1 MKDFLKYMSATVVGI
16 FVFFIITGA
25 LMVMSIIGM
34 VASESSATDVSDNT
48 VFVLSLNGMMQ
59 ERSERSLFDEVSSMN
74 NDATST
80 IGLDEVLEAIDKAK
94 HNDKI
99 KGIYIEAGMFAPDSY
114 ASAQA
119 MRNALA
125 DFKKSGKWIVA
136 YADTYTQGTYYIASV
151 ANKVYLNPYGQLDWH
166 GLAAQPLFVKDVMA
180 KFGVKM
186 QVAKVGAYKSAT
198 EMFTEEKMS
207 DANREQI
214 TAYIN
219 GLWQNIC
226 KEVGASRNISV
237 DKLNAY
243 ADRFITLSAA
253 KDYVASGLV
262 DQLLYTDQVKAE
274 VNKLLKAEA
283 DEDINTVY
291 LADMA
296 NVKAPKKE
304 GEEIAVYYAYGDI
317 VSDAQGEM
325 TNGASICSANVVPD
339 LEALMNDDDV
349 KAVVLRVNSP
359 GGSAYASEQ
368 IWRAV
373 TRLKAKK
380 PVVVSMG
387 TYAASG
393 GYYISCAA
401 NYIYAEPTTL
411 TGSIGIFGMF
421 PDVSGLLTDKL
432 GLKFDQVKTNKYS
445 NFGTTSRPF
454 NEEEMQYLTNMIDR
468 GYKTFTK
475 RVSDGRKIPVERV
488 YEIAEGRVWL
498 GQDALKIK
506 LVDGIGGIEQ
516 AVAKA
521 AELAKVKEYRTKAY
535 PAKADMFESL
545 LNRASS
551 EGGNYLDGK
560 LRSTLGEYYA
570 PFMFLKQLDRQDAI
584 QARMPINVVIK

>member
-1 MKDFLKYMSATVVGI
+1 MKQAFATVVGI
-16 FVFFIITGA
+16 LIFTVAMGIIG
-25 LMVMSIIGM
+25 VISILGM
-34 VASESSATDVSDNT
+34 VASTDSTPKVKDNS
-48 VFVLSLNGMMQ
+48 VLVLNLNGVMQ
-59 ERSERSLFDEVSSMN
+59 ERSQDDIYSFLTGGEVSSL
-74 NDATST
+74 
-80 IGLDEVLEAIDKAK
+80 GLDDLAEAIDKAK
-94 HNDKI
+94 TDDNV
-99 KGIYIEAGMFAPDSY
+99 KGIYIEAGMFAPDGP
-114 ASAQA
+114 ASVQA
-119 MRNALA
+119 LREKLVE
-125 DFKKSGKWIVA
+125 FKKSGKWIVA
-136 YADTYTQGTYYIASV
+136 YGDQYTQSAYWLCSV
-151 ANKVYLNPYGQLDWH
+151 ADKVIVNPEGIVDWH
-166 GLAAQPLFVKDVMA
+166 GLCTETMYFKDLLA

-186 QVAKVGAYKSAT
+186 QIAKVGKFKSAV
-198 EMFTEEKMS
+198 EPFFADKMS

-214 TAYIN
+214 SVYLN
-219 GLWQNIC
+219 GIWGNIV
-226 KEVGASRNISV
+226 KDVAQSRKL
-237 DKLNAY
+237 DAKTLNAY
-243 ADRFITLSAA
+243 ADSLVTFSSADDLV
-253 KDYVASGLV
+253 KMKLV
-262 DQLLYTDQVKAE
+262 DQVAYYDE
-274 VNKLLKAEA
+274 VRADIKKRLGL
-283 DEDINTVY
+283 DEDDKISQVSVSQMCAQPNKNK
-291 LADMA
+291 ADDR
-296 NVKAPKKE
+296 
-304 GEEIAVYYAYGDI
+304 IAVYYAYGDI
-317 VSDAQGEM
+317 VSDAEDGMSQGS
-325 TNGASICSANVVPD
+325 AICSGNVVPD
-339 LEALMNDDDV
+339 LEGLMDDDDV

-432 GLKFDQVKTNKYS
+432 GLKFDHVKTNKNS
-445 NFGTTSRPF
+445 QFGTTSRPF
-454 NEEEMQYLTNMIDR
+454 TEEEMQYLTNMVDR

-506 LVDGIGGIEQ
+506 LVDAIGGIDQ

-535 PAKADMFESL
+535 PAKADMWESL

-560 LRSTLGEYYA
+560 LRATLGEYYA
-570 PFMFLKQLDRQDAI
+570 PFMYLKQLDRQDAI
-584 QARMPINVVIK
+584 QARMPAHIVIK

>member
-1 MKDFLKYMSATVVGI
+1 MKQAFATVVGI
-16 FVFFIITGA
+16 LIFTVAMGIIG
-25 LMVMSIIGM
+25 VISILGM
-34 VASESSATDVSDNT
+34 VASTDSTPKVKDNS
-48 VFVLSLNGMMQ
+48 VLVLNLNGVMQ
-59 ERSERSLFDEVSSMN
+59 ERSQDDIYSFLTGGEVSSL
-74 NDATST
+74 
-80 IGLDEVLEAIDKAK
+80 GLDDLAEAIDKAK
-94 HNDKI
+94 TDDNV
-99 KGIYIEAGMFAPDSY
+99 KGIYIEAGMFAPDGP
-114 ASAQA
+114 ASVQA
-119 MRNALA
+119 LRNKLVE
-125 DFKKSGKWIVA
+125 FKKSGKWIVA
-136 YADTYTQGTYYIASV
+136 YGDQYTQSAYWLCSV
-151 ANKVYLNPYGQLDWH
+151 ADKVIVNPEGIVDWH
-166 GLAAQPLFVKDVMA
+166 GLCTETMYFKDLLA

-186 QVAKVGAYKSAT
+186 QIAKVGKFKSAV
-198 EMFTEEKMS
+198 EPFFADKMS

-214 TAYIN
+214 SVYLN
-219 GLWQNIC
+219 GIWGNIV
-226 KEVGASRNISV
+226 KDVAQSRKL
-237 DKLNAY
+237 DAKTLNAY
-243 ADRFITLSAA
+243 ADSLVTFSSADDLV
-253 KDYVASGLV
+253 KMKLV
-262 DQLLYTDQVKAE
+262 DQVAYYDE
-274 VNKLLKAEA
+274 VRADIKKRLGL
-283 DEDINTVY
+283 DEDDKISQVSVSQMCAQPNKNK
-291 LADMA
+291 ADDR
-296 NVKAPKKE
+296 
-304 GEEIAVYYAYGDI
+304 IAVYYAYGDI
-317 VSDAQGEM
+317 VSDAEDGMSQGS
-325 TNGASICSANVVPD
+325 AICSGNVVPD
-339 LEALMNDDDV
+339 LEELMDDEDV

-421 PDVSGLLTDKL
+421 PDVSGLLIDKL
-432 GLKFDQVKTNKYS
+432 GLKFDHVKTNKNS
-445 NFGTTSRPF
+445 QFGTTSRPF
-454 NEEEMQYLTNMIDR
+454 TEEEMQYLTNMVDR

-506 LVDGIGGIEQ
+506 LVDAIGGIDQ

-535 PAKADMFESL
+535 PAKADMWESL

-560 LRSTLGEYYA
+560 LRATLGEYYA
-570 PFMFLKQLDRQDAI
+570 PFMYLKQLDRQDAI
-584 QARMPINVVIK
+584 QARMPAHIVIK

>member
-1 MKDFLKYMSATVVGI
+1 MKQAFATVVGI
-16 FVFFIITGA
+16 LIFTVAMGIIG
-25 LMVMSIIGM
+25 VISILGM
-34 VASESSATDVSDNT
+34 VASTDSTPKVKDNS
-48 VFVLSLNGMMQ
+48 VLVLNLNGVMQ
-59 ERSERSLFDEVSSMN
+59 ERSQDDIYSFLTGGEVSSL
-74 NDATST
+74 
-80 IGLDEVLEAIDKAK
+80 GLDDLAEAIDKAK
-94 HNDKI
+94 TDDNV
-99 KGIYIEAGMFAPDSY
+99 KGIYIEAGMFAPDGP
-114 ASAQA
+114 ASVQA
-119 MRNALA
+119 LRNKLVE
-125 DFKKSGKWIVA
+125 FKKSGKWIVA
-136 YADTYTQGTYYIASV
+136 YGDQYTQSAYWLCSV
-151 ANKVYLNPYGQLDWH
+151 ADKVIVNPEGIVDWH
-166 GLAAQPLFVKDVMA
+166 GLCTETMYFKDLMA

-186 QVAKVGAYKSAT
+186 QIAKVGKFKSAV
-198 EMFTEEKMS
+198 EPFFADKMS
-207 DANREQI
+207 DANREQVSV
-214 TAYIN
+214 YLN
-219 GLWQNIC
+219 GIWGNIV
-226 KEVGASRNISV
+226 KDVAQSRKL
-237 DKLNAY
+237 DAKTLNAY
-243 ADRFITLSAA
+243 ADSLVTFSSADDLV
-253 KDYVASGLV
+253 KMKLV
-262 DQLLYTDQVKAE
+262 DQVAYYDE
-274 VNKLLKAEA
+274 VRADIKKRLGL
-283 DEDINTVY
+283 DEDDKISQVSVSQMCAQPNKNK
-291 LADMA
+291 ADDR
-296 NVKAPKKE
+296 
-304 GEEIAVYYAYGDI
+304 IAVYYAYGDI
-317 VSDAQGEM
+317 VSDAEDGMSQGS
-325 TNGASICSANVVPD
+325 AICAGNVVPD
-339 LEALMNDDDV
+339 LEGLMDDDDV

-432 GLKFDQVKTNKYS
+432 GLKFDHVKTNKNS
-445 NFGTTSRPF
+445 QFGTTSRPF
-454 NEEEMQYLTNMIDR
+454 TEEEMQYLTNMVDR

-506 LVDGIGGIEQ
+506 LVDAIGGIDQ

-535 PAKADMFESL
+535 PAKADMWESL

-560 LRSTLGEYYA
+560 LRATLGEYYA
-570 PFMFLKQLDRQDAI
+570 PFMYLKQLDRQDAI
-584 QARMPINVVIK
+584 QARMPAHIVIK

>member
-1 MKDFLKYMSATVVGI
+1 MKDFMKQAFATVVGI
-16 FVFFIITGA
+16 LIFTVAMGIIG
-25 LMVMSIIGM
+25 VISILGM
-34 VASESSATDVSDNT
+34 VASTDSTPKVKDNS
-48 VFVLSLNGMMQ
+48 VLVLNLNGVMQ
-59 ERSERSLFDEVSSMN
+59 ERSQDDIYSFLTGGEVSSL
-74 NDATST
+74 
-80 IGLDEVLEAIDKAK
+80 GLDDLAEAIDKAK
-94 HNDKI
+94 TDDNV
-99 KGIYIEAGMFAPDSY
+99 KGIYIEAGMFAPDGP
-114 ASAQA
+114 ASVQA
-119 MRNALA
+119 LRNKLVE
-125 DFKKSGKWIVA
+125 FKKSGKWIVA
-136 YADTYTQGTYYIASV
+136 YGDQYTQSAYWLCSV
-151 ANKVYLNPYGQLDWH
+151 ADKVIVNPEGLIDWH
-166 GLAAQPLFVKDVMA
+166 GLCTETMYFKDLLA

-186 QVAKVGAYKSAT
+186 QIAKVGKFKSAV
-198 EMFTEEKMS
+198 EPFFADKMS

-214 TAYIN
+214 SVYLN
-219 GLWQNIC
+219 GIWGNIV
-226 KEVGASRNISV
+226 KEVAQSRKL
-237 DKLNAY
+237 DAKTLNAY
-243 ADRFITLSAA
+243 ADSLVTFASADELL
-253 KDYVASGLV
+253 KMKLV
-262 DQLLYTDQVKAE
+262 DQVAYYDEVRAE
-274 VNKLLKAEA
+274 IKKRLGL
-283 DEDINTVY
+283 DEDDNISQVSVTQMCAQPNKNK
-291 LADMA
+291 ADDR
-296 NVKAPKKE
+296 
-304 GEEIAVYYAYGDI
+304 IAVYYAYGDI
-317 VSDAQGEM
+317 VSDAQSEM

>member
-1 MKDFLKYMSATVVGI
+1 MKDFMKQAFATVVGI
-16 FVFFIITGA
+16 LIFTVAMGIIG
-25 LMVMSIIGM
+25 VISILGM
-34 VASESSATDVSDNT
+34 VASTDSTPKVKDNS
-48 VFVLSLNGMMQ
+48 VLVLNLNGVMQ
-59 ERSERSLFDEVSSMN
+59 ERSQDDIYSFLTGGEVSSL
-74 NDATST
+74 
-80 IGLDEVLEAIDKAK
+80 GLDDLAEAIDKAK
-94 HNDKI
+94 TDDNV
-99 KGIYIEAGMFAPDSY
+99 KGIYIEAGMFAPDGP
-114 ASAQA
+114 ASVQA
-119 MRNALA
+119 LREKLVE
-125 DFKKSGKWIVA
+125 FKKSGKWIVA
-136 YADTYTQGTYYIASV
+136 YGDQYTQSAYWLCSV
-151 ANKVYLNPYGQLDWH
+151 ADKVIVNPEGIVDWH
-166 GLAAQPLFVKDVMA
+166 GLCTETMYFKDLLA

-186 QVAKVGAYKSAT
+186 QIAKVGKFKSAV
-198 EMFTEEKMS
+198 EPFFADKMS
-207 DANREQI
+207 DANREQVSV
-214 TAYIN
+214 YLN
-219 GLWQNIC
+219 GIWGNIV
-226 KEVGASRNISV
+226 KDVAQSRKL
-237 DKLNAY
+237 DAKTLNAY
-243 ADRFITLSAA
+243 ADSLVTFSSADDLV
-253 KDYVASGLV
+253 KMKLV
-262 DQLLYTDQVKAE
+262 DQVAYYDE
-274 VNKLLKAEA
+274 VRADIKKRLGL
-283 DEDINTVY
+283 DEDDKISQVSVSQMCAQPNKNK
-291 LADMA
+291 ADDR
-296 NVKAPKKE
+296 
-304 GEEIAVYYAYGDI
+304 IAVYYAYGDI
-317 VSDAQGEM
+317 VSDAEDGMSQGS
-325 TNGASICSANVVPD
+325 AICAGNVVPD
-339 LEALMNDDDV
+339 LEGLMDDDDV

-432 GLKFDQVKTNKYS
+432 GLKFDHVKTNKNS
-445 NFGTTSRPF
+445 QFGTTSRPF
-454 NEEEMQYLTNMIDR
+454 TDEEMQYLTNMVDR

-506 LVDGIGGIEQ
+506 LVDAIGGIDQ

-535 PAKADMFESL
+535 PAKADMWESL

-560 LRSTLGEYYA
+560 LRATLGEYYA
-570 PFMFLKQLDRQDAI
+570 PFMYLKQLDRQDAI
-584 QARMPINVVIK
+584 QARMPAHIVIK

>member
-1 MKDFLKYMSATVVGI
+1 MKQAFATVVGI
-16 FVFFIITGA
+16 LIFTVAMGIIG
-25 LMVMSIIGM
+25 VISILGM
-34 VASESSATDVSDNT
+34 VASTDSTPKVKDNS
-48 VFVLSLNGMMQ
+48 VLVLNLNGVMQ
-59 ERSERSLFDEVSSMN
+59 ERSQDDIYSFLTGGEVSSL
-74 NDATST
+74 
-80 IGLDEVLEAIDKAK
+80 GLDDLAEAIDKAK
-94 HNDKI
+94 TDDNV
-99 KGIYIEAGMFAPDSY
+99 KGIYIEAGMFAPDGP
-114 ASAQA
+114 ASVQA
-119 MRNALA
+119 LRNKLVE
-125 DFKKSGKWIVA
+125 FKKSGKWIVA
-136 YADTYTQGTYYIASV
+136 YGDQYTQSAYWLCSV
-151 ANKVYLNPYGQLDWH
+151 ADKVIVNPEGLIDWH
-166 GLAAQPLFVKDVMA
+166 GLCTETMYYKDFMA

-186 QVAKVGAYKSAT
+186 QIAKVGKFKSAV
-198 EMFTEEKMS
+198 EPFFADKMS
-207 DANREQI
+207 DANREQVSV
-214 TAYIN
+214 YLN
-219 GLWQNIC
+219 GIWGNIV
-226 KEVGASRNISV
+226 KDVAQSRKL
-237 DKLNAY
+237 DAKTLNAY
-243 ADRFITLSAA
+243 ADSLVTFSSA
-253 KDYVASGLV
+253 DDLV
-262 DQLLYTDQVKAE
+262 KMKLADQVAYYDE
-274 VNKLLKAEA
+274 VRADIKKRLGL
-283 DEDINTVY
+283 DEDDKISQVSVSQMCAQPNKNK
-291 LADMA
+291 ADDR
-296 NVKAPKKE
+296 
-304 GEEIAVYYAYGDI
+304 IAVYYAYGDI
-317 VSDAQGEM
+317 VSDAEDGMSQGS
-325 TNGASICSANVVPD
+325 AICAGNVVPD
-339 LEALMNDDDV
+339 LEGLMDDDDV

-432 GLKFDQVKTNKYS
+432 GLKFDHVKTNKNS
-445 NFGTTSRPF
+445 QFGTTSRPF
-454 NEEEMQYLTNMIDR
+454 TEEEMQYLTNMVDR

-506 LVDGIGGIEQ
+506 LVDAIGGIDQ

-535 PAKADMFESL
+535 PAKADMWESL

-560 LRSTLGEYYA
+560 LRATLGEYYA
-570 PFMFLKQLDRQDAI
+570 PFMYLKQLDRQDAI
-584 QARMPINVVIK
+584 QARMPAHIVIK

>member
-1 MKDFLKYMSATVVGI
+1 MKQAFATVVGI
-16 FVFFIITGA
+16 LIFTVAMGIIG
-25 LMVMSIIGM
+25 VISILGM
-34 VASESSATDVSDNT
+34 VASTESTPKVKDNS
-48 VFVLSLNGMMQ
+48 VLVLDLNGVMQ
-59 ERSERSLFDEVSSMN
+59 ERAEDDLYGFLTGGEMSSL
-74 NDATST
+74 
-80 IGLDEVLEAIDKAK
+80 GLDELTEAIDKAK
-94 HNDKI
+94 SDDNV
-99 KGIYIEAGMFAPDSY
+99 KGIYIEASMFAPDGP
-114 ASAQA
+114 ASVQA
-119 MRNALA
+119 LRNKLVE
-125 DFKKSGKWIVA
+125 FKKSGKWIVA
-136 YADTYTQGTYYIASV
+136 YGDQYTQSAYWLCSV
-151 ANKVYLNPYGQLDWH
+151 ADKVIVNPEGIVDWH
-166 GLAAQPLFVKDVMA
+166 GLCTETMYFKDLLA

-186 QVAKVGAYKSAT
+186 QIAKVGKFKSAV
-198 EMFTEEKMS
+198 EPFFADKMS

-214 TAYIN
+214 SVYLN
-219 GLWQNIC
+219 GIWGNIV
-226 KEVGASRNISV
+226 KEVAQSRKL
-237 DKLNAY
+237 DAKTLNAY
-243 ADRFITLSAA
+243 ADSLVTFASAEELL
-253 KDYVASGLV
+253 KMKLV
-262 DQLLYTDQVKAE
+262 DQVAYYDEVRAE
-274 VNKLLKAEA
+274 IKKRLGL
-283 DEDINTVY
+283 DEDDNISQVSVTQMCAQPNKNK
-291 LADMA
+291 ADDR
-296 NVKAPKKE
+296 
-304 GEEIAVYYAYGDI
+304 IAVYYAYGDI
-317 VSDAQGEM
+317 VSDAQSEM

>member
-1 MKDFLKYMSATVVGI
+1 MKQAFATVVGI
-16 FVFFIITGA
+16 LIFTVAMGIIG
-25 LMVMSIIGM
+25 VISILGM
-34 VASESSATDVSDNT
+34 VASTDSTPKVKDNS
-48 VFVLSLNGMMQ
+48 VLVLNLNGVMQ
-59 ERSERSLFDEVSSMN
+59 ERSQDDIYSFLTGGEVSSL
-74 NDATST
+74 
-80 IGLDEVLEAIDKAK
+80 GLDDLAEAIDKAK
-94 HNDKI
+94 TDDNV
-99 KGIYIEAGMFAPDSY
+99 KGIYIEAGMFAPDGP
-114 ASAQA
+114 ASVQA
-119 MRNALA
+119 LRNKLVE
-125 DFKKSGKWIVA
+125 FKKSGKWIVA
-136 YADTYTQGTYYIASV
+136 YGDQYTQSAYWLCSV
-151 ANKVYLNPYGQLDWH
+151 ADKVIVNPEGIVDWH
-166 GLAAQPLFVKDVMA
+166 GLCTETMYFKDLLA

-186 QVAKVGAYKSAT
+186 QIAKVGKFKSAV
-198 EMFTEEKMS
+198 EPFFADKMS

-214 TAYIN
+214 SVYLN
-219 GLWQNIC
+219 GIWGNIV
-226 KEVGASRNISV
+226 KDVAQSRKL
-237 DKLNAY
+237 DAKTLNAY
-243 ADRFITLSAA
+243 ADSLVTFSSADDLV
-253 KDYVASGLV
+253 KMKLV
-262 DQLLYTDQVKAE
+262 DQVAYYDE
-274 VNKLLKAEA
+274 VRADIKKRLGL
-283 DEDINTVY
+283 DEDDKISQVSVSQMCAQPNKNK
-291 LADMA
+291 ADDR
-296 NVKAPKKE
+296 
-304 GEEIAVYYAYGDI
+304 IAVYYAYGDI
-317 VSDAQGEM
+317 VSDAEEGMSQGS
-325 TNGASICSANVVPD
+325 AICSGNVVPD
-339 LEALMNDDDV
+339 LEALMDDEDV

-432 GLKFDQVKTNKYS
+432 GLKFDHVKTNKNS
-445 NFGTTSRPF
+445 QFGTTSRPF
-454 NEEEMQYLTNMIDR
+454 TEEEMQYLTNMVDR

-506 LVDGIGGIEQ
+506 LVDAIGGIDQ

-535 PAKADMFESL
+535 PAKADMWESL

-560 LRSTLGEYYA
+560 LRATLGEYYA
-570 PFMFLKQLDRQDAI
+570 PFMYLKQLDRQDAI
-584 QARMPINVVIK
+584 QARMPAHIVIK

>member
-1 MKDFLKYMSATVVGI
+1 MKQAFATVVGI
-16 FVFFIITGA
+16 LIFTVAMGIIG
-25 LMVMSIIGM
+25 VISILGM
-34 VASESSATDVSDNT
+34 VASTDSTPKVKDNS
-48 VFVLSLNGMMQ
+48 VLVLNLNGVMQ
-59 ERSERSLFDEVSSMN
+59 ERSQDDIYSFLTGGEVSSL
-74 NDATST
+74 
-80 IGLDEVLEAIDKAK
+80 GLDDLAEAIDKAK
-94 HNDKI
+94 TDDNV
-99 KGIYIEAGMFAPDSY
+99 KGIYIEAGMFAPDGP
-114 ASAQA
+114 ASVQA
-119 MRNALA
+119 LRKKLVE
-125 DFKKSGKWIVA
+125 FKKSGKWIVA
-136 YADTYTQGTYYIASV
+136 YGDQYTQSAYWLCSV
-151 ANKVYLNPYGQLDWH
+151 ADKVIVNPEGLIDWH
-166 GLAAQPLFVKDVMA
+166 GLCTETMYYKDFMA

-186 QVAKVGAYKSAT
+186 QIAKVGKFKSAV
-198 EMFTEEKMS
+198 EPFFADKMS
-207 DANREQI
+207 DANREQVSV
-214 TAYIN
+214 YLN
-219 GLWQNIC
+219 GIWGNIV
-226 KEVGASRNISV
+226 KDVAQSRKL
-237 DKLNAY
+237 DAKTLNAY
-243 ADRFITLSAA
+243 ADSLVTFSSA
-253 KDYVASGLV
+253 DDLV
-262 DQLLYTDQVKAE
+262 KMKLADQVAYYDE
-274 VNKLLKAEA
+274 VRADIKKRLGL
-283 DEDINTVY
+283 DEDDKISQVSVSQMCAQPNKNK
-291 LADMA
+291 ADDR
-296 NVKAPKKE
+296 
-304 GEEIAVYYAYGDI
+304 IAVYYAYGDI
-317 VSDAQGEM
+317 VSDAEDGMSQGS
-325 TNGASICSANVVPD
+325 AICSGNVVPD
-339 LEALMNDDDV
+339 LEGLMDDDDV

-432 GLKFDQVKTNKYS
+432 GLKFDHVKTNKNS
-445 NFGTTSRPF
+445 QFGTTSRPF
-454 NEEEMQYLTNMIDR
+454 TEEEMQYLTNMVDR

-506 LVDGIGGIEQ
+506 LVDAIGGIDQ

-535 PAKADMFESL
+535 PAKADMWESL

-560 LRSTLGEYYA
+560 LRATLGEYYA
-570 PFMFLKQLDRQDAI
+570 PFMYLKQLDRQDAI
-584 QARMPINVVIK
+584 QARMPAHIVIK

>member
-1 MKDFLKYMSATVVGI
+1 MKQAFATVVGI
-16 FVFFIITGA
+16 LIFTVAMGIIG
-25 LMVMSIIGM
+25 VISILGM
-34 VASESSATDVSDNT
+34 VASTDATPKVNDNS
-48 VFVLSLNGMMQ
+48 VLVLDLNGVMQ
-59 ERSERSLFDEVSSMN
+59 ERSEDDFYGFLTGGEMSSL
-74 NDATST
+74 
-80 IGLDEVLEAIDKAK
+80 GLDDLTEAVEKAK
-94 HNDKI
+94 ADDNV
-99 KGIYIEAGMFAPDSY
+99 KGIYIEAGMFAPDGP
-114 ASAQA
+114 ASVQA
-119 MRNALA
+119 LRNKLVE
-125 DFKKSGKWIVA
+125 FKKSGKWIVA
-136 YADTYTQGTYYIASV
+136 YGDQYTQSAYWLCSV
-151 ANKVYLNPYGQLDWH
+151 ADKVIVNPEGMVDWH
-166 GLAAQPLFVKDVMA
+166 GLCTETMYFKDLLA

-186 QVAKVGAYKSAT
+186 QIAKVGKFKSAV
-198 EMFTEEKMS
+198 EPFFADKMS

-214 TAYIN
+214 SVYLN
-219 GLWQNIC
+219 GIWGNVV
-226 KEVGASRNISV
+226 KDVAHSRKL
-237 DKLNAY
+237 DAKTLNAY
-243 ADRFITLSAA
+243 ADSLVTFASADELL
-253 KDYVASGLV
+253 KMKLV
-262 DQLLYTDQVKAE
+262 DQVAYYDE
-274 VNKLLKAEA
+274 VRADIKKRLDL
-283 DEDINTVY
+283 DEDDNISQVSVKQMCAQPNKNK
-291 LADMA
+291 ADDR
-296 NVKAPKKE
+296 
-304 GEEIAVYYAYGDI
+304 IAVYYAYGDI
-317 VSDAQGEM
+317 VTDTQGEM
-325 TNGASICSANVVPD
+325 TSGTSICSANVVPD
-339 LEALMNDDDV
+339 LEALMDDDDV

-475 RVSDGRKIPVERV
+475 RVSDGRKIPVARV

-506 LVDGIGGIEQ
+506 LVDGIGGIDQ

-521 AELAKVKEYRTKAY
+521 AELAKVKEYRTRSY

-560 LRSTLGEYYA
+560 LRATLGEYYA
-570 PFMFLKQLDRQDAI
+570 PFMFLKQLDCQDAI
-584 QARMPINVVIK
+584 QARMPVNVVIK

>member
-1 MKDFLKYMSATVVGI
+1 MKQAFATVVGI
-16 FVFFIITGA
+16 LIFTVAMGIIG
-25 LMVMSIIGM
+25 VISILGM
-34 VASESSATDVSDNT
+34 VASTDSTPKVKDNS
-48 VFVLSLNGMMQ
+48 VLVLNLNGVMQ
-59 ERSERSLFDEVSSMN
+59 ERSQDDIYSFLTGGEMSSL
-74 NDATST
+74 
-80 IGLDEVLEAIDKAK
+80 GLDDLAEAIDKAK
-94 HNDKI
+94 TDDNV
-99 KGIYIEAGMFAPDSY
+99 KGIYIEAGMFAPDGP
-114 ASAQA
+114 ASVQA
-119 MRNALA
+119 LRNKLVE
-125 DFKKSGKWIVA
+125 FKKSGKWIVA
-136 YADTYTQGTYYIASV
+136 YGDQYTQSAYWLCSV
-151 ANKVYLNPYGQLDWH
+151 ADKVIVNPEGIVDWH
-166 GLAAQPLFVKDVMA
+166 GLCTETMYFKDLLA

-186 QVAKVGAYKSAT
+186 QIAKVGKFKSAV
-198 EMFTEEKMS
+198 EPFFADKMS

-214 TAYIN
+214 SVYLN
-219 GLWQNIC
+219 GIWGNIV
-226 KEVGASRNISV
+226 KDVAQSRKL
-237 DKLNAY
+237 DAKTLNAY
-243 ADRFITLSAA
+243 ADSLVTFSSADDLV
-253 KDYVASGLV
+253 KMKLV
-262 DQLLYTDQVKAE
+262 DQVAYYDE
-274 VNKLLKAEA
+274 VRADIKKRLGL
-283 DEDINTVY
+283 DEDDKISQVSVSQMCAQPNKNK
-291 LADMA
+291 ADDR
-296 NVKAPKKE
+296 
-304 GEEIAVYYAYGDI
+304 IAVYYAYGDI
-317 VSDAQGEM
+317 VSDAEDGMSQGS
-325 TNGASICSANVVPD
+325 AICAGNVVPD
-339 LEALMNDDDV
+339 LEALMDDEDV

-432 GLKFDQVKTNKYS
+432 GLKFDHVKTNKNS
-445 NFGTTSRPF
+445 QFGTTSRPF
-454 NEEEMQYLTNMIDR
+454 TEEEMQYLTNMVDR

-506 LVDGIGGIEQ
+506 LVDAIGGIDQ

-535 PAKADMFESL
+535 PAKADMWESL

-560 LRSTLGEYYA
+560 LRATLGEYYA
-570 PFMFLKQLDRQDAI
+570 PFMYLKQLDRQDAI
-584 QARMPINVVIK
+584 QARMPAHIVIK

>member
-1 MKDFLKYMSATVVGI
+1 MKQAFATVVGI
-16 FVFFIITGA
+16 LIFTVAMGIIG
-25 LMVMSIIGM
+25 VISILGM
-34 VASESSATDVSDNT
+34 VASTDATPKVNDNS
-48 VFVLSLNGMMQ
+48 VLVLDLNGVMQ
-59 ERSERSLFDEVSSMN
+59 ERSEDDFYGFLTGGEMSSL
-74 NDATST
+74 
-80 IGLDEVLEAIDKAK
+80 GLDDLTEAVEKAK
-94 HNDKI
+94 ADDNV
-99 KGIYIEAGMFAPDSY
+99 KGIYIEAGMFAPDGP
-114 ASAQA
+114 ASVQA
-119 MRNALA
+119 LRDKLV

-136 YADTYTQGTYYIASV
+136 YGDQYTQSAYWLCSV
-151 ANKVYLNPYGQLDWH
+151 ADKVIVNPEGMVDWH
-166 GLAAQPLFVKDVMA
+166 GLCTETMYFKDLMA

-186 QVAKVGAYKSAT
+186 QIAKVGKFKSAV
-198 EMFTEEKMS
+198 EPFFADKMS

-214 TAYIN
+214 SVYLN
-219 GLWQNIC
+219 GIWGNI
-226 KEVGASRNISV
+226 VNDVAQSRKLDS
-237 DKLNAY
+237 KTLNAY
-243 ADRFITLSAA
+243 ADSLVTFASADELL
-253 KDYVASGLV
+253 KMKLV
-262 DQLLYTDQVKAE
+262 DQVAYYDE
-274 VNKLLKAEA
+274 VRADIKKRLDL
-283 DEDINTVY
+283 DEDDNISQVSVKQMCAQPNKNK
-291 LADMA
+291 ADDR
-296 NVKAPKKE
+296 
-304 GEEIAVYYAYGDI
+304 IAVYYAYGDI
-317 VSDAQGEM
+317 VSDTQGGMSE
-325 TNGASICSANVVPD
+325 GASICSANMVPD

-445 NFGTTSRPF
+445 NFGTSSRPF

-506 LVDGIGGIEQ
+506 LVDGIGGIDQ

-521 AELAKVKEYRTKAY
+521 AELAKVKEYRTRAY
-535 PAKADMFESL
+535 PAKADMIESL

-560 LRSTLGEYYA
+560 LRATLGEYYA

-584 QARMPINVVIK
+584 QARMPVNVVIK

>member
-1 MKDFLKYMSATVVGI
+1 MKQAFATVVGI
-16 FVFFIITGA
+16 LIFTVAMGIIG
-25 LMVMSIIGM
+25 VISILGM
-34 VASESSATDVSDNT
+34 VASTDSTPKVKDNS
-48 VFVLSLNGMMQ
+48 VLVLNLNGVMQ
-59 ERSERSLFDEVSSMN
+59 ERSQDDIYSFLTGGEVSSL
-74 NDATST
+74 
-80 IGLDEVLEAIDKAK
+80 GLDDLAEAIDKAK
-94 HNDKI
+94 TDDNV
-99 KGIYIEAGMFAPDSY
+99 KGIYIEAGMFAPDGP
-114 ASAQA
+114 ASVQA
-119 MRNALA
+119 LRNKLVE
-125 DFKKSGKWIVA
+125 FKKSGKWIVA
-136 YADTYTQGTYYIASV
+136 YGDQYTQSAYWLCSV
-151 ANKVYLNPYGQLDWH
+151 ADKVIVNPEGIVDWH
-166 GLAAQPLFVKDVMA
+166 GLCTETMYYKDFMA

-186 QVAKVGAYKSAT
+186 QIAKVGKFKSAV
-198 EMFTEEKMS
+198 EPFFADKMS
-207 DANREQI
+207 DANREQVSV
-214 TAYIN
+214 YLN
-219 GLWQNIC
+219 GIWGNIV
-226 KEVGASRNISV
+226 KDVAQSRKL
-237 DKLNAY
+237 DAKTLNAY
-243 ADRFITLSAA
+243 ADSLVTFSSA
-253 KDYVASGLV
+253 DDLV
-262 DQLLYTDQVKAE
+262 KMKLADQVAYYDE
-274 VNKLLKAEA
+274 VRADIKKRLGL
-283 DEDINTVY
+283 DEDDKISQVSVSQMCAQPNKNK
-291 LADMA
+291 ADDR
-296 NVKAPKKE
+296 
-304 GEEIAVYYAYGDI
+304 IAVYYAYGDI
-317 VSDAQGEM
+317 VSDAEEGMSQGS
-325 TNGASICSANVVPD
+325 AICSGNVVPD
-339 LEALMNDDDV
+339 LEALMDDEDV

-432 GLKFDQVKTNKYS
+432 GLKFDHVKTNKNS
-445 NFGTTSRPF
+445 QFGTTSRPF
-454 NEEEMQYLTNMIDR
+454 TEEEMQYLTNMVDR

-506 LVDGIGGIEQ
+506 LVDAIGGIDQ

-535 PAKADMFESL
+535 PAKADMWESL

-560 LRSTLGEYYA
+560 LRATLGEYYA
-570 PFMFLKQLDRQDAI
+570 PFMYLKQLDRQDAI
-584 QARMPINVVIK
+584 QARMPAHIVIK

>member
-1 MKDFLKYMSATVVGI
+1 MKQAFATVVGI
-16 FVFFIITGA
+16 LIFTVAMGIIG
-25 LMVMSIIGM
+25 VISILGM
-34 VASESSATDVSDNT
+34 VASTDATPKVNDNS
-48 VFVLSLNGMMQ
+48 VLVLDLNGVMQ
-59 ERSERSLFDEVSSMN
+59 ERSEDDFYGFLTGGEMSSL
-74 NDATST
+74 
-80 IGLDEVLEAIDKAK
+80 GLDDLTEAVEKAK
-94 HNDKI
+94 ADVNV
-99 KGIYIEAGMFAPDSY
+99 KGIYIEAGMFAPDGP
-114 ASAQA
+114 ASVQA
-119 MRNALA
+119 LRDKLV

-136 YADTYTQGTYYIASV
+136 YGDQYTQSAYWLCSV
-151 ANKVYLNPYGQLDWH
+151 ADKVIVNPEGMVDWH
-166 GLAAQPLFVKDVMA
+166 GLCTETMYFKDLMA

-186 QVAKVGAYKSAT
+186 QIAKVGKFKSAV
-198 EMFTEEKMS
+198 EPFFANKMS

-214 TAYIN
+214 SVYLN
-219 GLWQNIC
+219 GIWGNVVKDVAQ
-226 KEVGASRNISV
+226 SRKL
-237 DKLNAY
+237 DAKTLNAY
-243 ADRFITLSAA
+243 ADSLVTFASADELL
-253 KDYVASGLV
+253 KMKLV
-262 DQLLYTDQVKAE
+262 DQVAYYDE
-274 VNKLLKAEA
+274 VRADIKKRLDL
-283 DEDINTVY
+283 DEDDNISQVSVKQMCAQPNKNK
-291 LADMA
+291 ADDR
-296 NVKAPKKE
+296 
-304 GEEIAVYYAYGDI
+304 IAVYYAYGDI
-317 VSDAQGEM
+317 VSDTQGGMSE
-325 TNGASICSANVVPD
+325 GASICSANMVPD

-445 NFGTTSRPF
+445 NFGTSSRPF
-454 NEEEMQYLTNMIDR
+454 TEEEMTYLTNMVDR

-506 LVDGIGGIEQ
+506 LVDGIGGIDQ

-535 PAKADMFESL
+535 PAKADMIESL

-560 LRSTLGEYYA
+560 LRATLGEYYA

-584 QARMPINVVIK
+584 QARMPVNVVIK

>member
-1 MKDFLKYMSATVVGI
+1 MRDFLKYTLATICGLLL
-16 FVFFIITGA
+16 TGA
-25 LMVMSIIGM
+25 LLFFVAILSIIGM
-34 VASESSATDVSDNT
+34 TASANQSRNIADNSVLVLDMRGQLTEKNSGSITLPMYSDGGDN
-48 VFVLSLNGMMQ
+48 LALND
-59 ERSERSLFDEVSSMN
+59 LL
-74 NDATST
+74 T
-80 IGLDEVLEAIDKAK
+80 AIRKAK
-94 HNDKI
+94 VNKNV
-99 KGIYIEAGMFAPDSY
+99 KGIYIEAGSFVPDSY
-114 ASAQA
+114 ASLQEI
-119 MRNALA
+119 RKALL

-136 YADTYTQGTYYIASV
+136 YGDAYTQGLYYLCSV
-151 ANKVYLNPYGQLDWH
+151 ADKVLLNPQGGIDWH
-166 GLAAQPLFVKDVMA
+166 GLAAQPMFVKDLLA
-180 KFGVKM
+180 KVGVKM
-186 QVAKVGAYKSAT
+186 QVVKVGAYKSAT
-198 EMFTEEKMS
+198 EMFTGDKMS

-214 TAYIN
+214 SVYLN
-219 GLWQNIC
+219 GIWGNVVKDVAQ
-226 KEVGASRNISV
+226 SRKL
-237 DKLNAY
+237 DAKTLNAY
-243 ADRFITLSAA
+243 ADSLVTFASADELL
-253 KDYVASGLV
+253 KMKLV
-262 DQLLYTDQVKAE
+262 DQVAYYDE
-274 VNKLLKAEA
+274 VRADIKKRLDL
-283 DEDINTVY
+283 DEDDNISQVSVKQMCAQPNKNK
-291 LADMA
+291 ADDR
-296 NVKAPKKE
+296 
-304 GEEIAVYYAYGDI
+304 IAVYYAYGDI
-317 VSDAQGEM
+317 VSDTQGGMSE
-325 TNGASICSANVVPD
+325 GASICSANMVPD

-445 NFGTTSRPF
+445 NFGTSSRPF
-454 NEEEMQYLTNMIDR
+454 TEEEMTYLTNMVDR

-506 LVDGIGGIEQ
+506 LVDGIGGIDQ

-521 AELAKVKEYRTKAY
+521 AELAKVKEYRTRAY
-535 PAKADMFESL
+535 PAKADMIESL

-560 LRSTLGEYYA
+560 LRATLGEYYA

-584 QARMPINVVIK
+584 QARMPVNVVIK

>member
-1 MKDFLKYMSATVVGI
+1 MKDFMKQAFATVVGI
-16 FVFFIITGA
+16 LIFTVAMGIIG
-25 LMVMSIIGM
+25 VISILGM
-34 VASESSATDVSDNT
+34 VASTESTPKVKDNS
-48 VFVLSLNGMMQ
+48 VLVLNLNGVMQ
-59 ERSERSLFDEVSSMN
+59 ERAEDDFYGFLTGGEMSSL
-74 NDATST
+74 
-80 IGLDEVLEAIDKAK
+80 GLDELTEAIDKAK
-94 HNDKI
+94 ADDNV
-99 KGIYIEAGMFAPDSY
+99 KGIYIEASMFAPDGP
-114 ASAQA
+114 ASVQA
-119 MRNALA
+119 LRNKLVE
-125 DFKKSGKWIVA
+125 FKKSGKWIVA
-136 YADTYTQGTYYIASV
+136 YGDQYTQSAYWLCSV
-151 ANKVYLNPYGQLDWH
+151 ADKVIVNPEGIVDWH
-166 GLAAQPLFVKDVMA
+166 GLCTETMYFKDLLA

-186 QVAKVGAYKSAT
+186 QIAKVGKFKSAV
-198 EMFTEEKMS
+198 EPFFADKMS

-214 TAYIN
+214 SVYLN
-219 GLWQNIC
+219 GIWGNIV
-226 KEVGASRNISV
+226 KEVAQSRKL
-237 DKLNAY
+237 DAKTLNAY
-243 ADRFITLSAA
+243 ADSLVTFASAEELL
-253 KDYVASGLV
+253 KMKLV
-262 DQLLYTDQVKAE
+262 DQVAYYDEVRAE
-274 VNKLLKAEA
+274 IKKRLGL
-283 DEDINTVY
+283 DEDDNISQVSVTQMCAQPNKNK
-291 LADMA
+291 ADDR
-296 NVKAPKKE
+296 
-304 GEEIAVYYAYGDI
+304 IAVYYAYGDI
-317 VSDAQGEM
+317 VSDAQSEM

>member
-1 MKDFLKYMSATVVGI
+1 MKQAFATVVGI
-16 FVFFIITGA
+16 LIFTVAMGIIG
-25 LMVMSIIGM
+25 VISILGM
-34 VASESSATDVSDNT
+34 VASTESTPKVKDNS
-48 VFVLSLNGMMQ
+48 VLVLDLNGVMQ
-59 ERSERSLFDEVSSMN
+59 ERAEDDLYGFLTGGEVSSL
-74 NDATST
+74 
-80 IGLDEVLEAIDKAK
+80 GLDELTEAIDKAK
-94 HNDKI
+94 ADDNV
-99 KGIYIEAGMFAPDSY
+99 KGIYIEASMFAPDGP
-114 ASAQA
+114 ASVQA
-119 MRNALA
+119 LRNKLVE
-125 DFKKSGKWIVA
+125 FKKSGKWIVA
-136 YADTYTQGTYYIASV
+136 YGDQYTQSAYWLCSV
-151 ANKVYLNPYGQLDWH
+151 ADKVIVNPEGIVDWH
-166 GLAAQPLFVKDVMA
+166 GLCTETMYFKDLLA

-186 QVAKVGAYKSAT
+186 QIAKVGKFKSAV
-198 EMFTEEKMS
+198 EPFFADKMS

-214 TAYIN
+214 SVYLN
-219 GLWQNIC
+219 GIWGNIV
-226 KEVGASRNISV
+226 KEVAQSRKL
-237 DKLNAY
+237 DAKTLNAY
-243 ADRFITLSAA
+243 ADSLVTFASADELL
-253 KDYVASGLV
+253 KMKLV
-262 DQLLYTDQVKAE
+262 DQVAYYDEVRAE
-274 VNKLLKAEA
+274 IKKRLGL
-283 DEDINTVY
+283 DEDDNISQVSVTQMCAQPNKNK
-291 LADMA
+291 ADDR
-296 NVKAPKKE
+296 
-304 GEEIAVYYAYGDI
+304 IAVYYAYGDI
-317 VSDAQGEM
+317 VSDAQSEM

>member
-1 MKDFLKYMSATVVGI
+1 MKQAFATVVGI
-16 FVFFIITGA
+16 LIFTVAMGIIG
-25 LMVMSIIGM
+25 VISILGM
-34 VASESSATDVSDNT
+34 VASTDSTPKVKDNS
-48 VFVLSLNGMMQ
+48 VLVLNLNGVMQ
-59 ERSERSLFDEVSSMN
+59 ERSQDDIYSFLTGGEVSSL
-74 NDATST
+74 
-80 IGLDEVLEAIDKAK
+80 GLDDLAEAIDKAK
-94 HNDKI
+94 TDDNV
-99 KGIYIEAGMFAPDSY
+99 KGIYIEAGMFAPDGP
-114 ASAQA
+114 ASVQA
-119 MRNALA
+119 LRNKLVE
-125 DFKKSGKWIVA
+125 FKKSGKWIVA
-136 YADTYTQGTYYIASV
+136 YGDQYTQSAYWLCSV
-151 ANKVYLNPYGQLDWH
+151 ADKVIVNPEGLIDWH
-166 GLAAQPLFVKDVMA
+166 GLCTETMYFKDLLA

-186 QVAKVGAYKSAT
+186 QIAKVGKFKSAV
-198 EMFTEEKMS
+198 EPFFADKMS

-214 TAYIN
+214 SVYLN
-219 GLWQNIC
+219 GIWGNIV
-226 KEVGASRNISV
+226 KEVAQSRKL
-237 DKLNAY
+237 DAKTLNAY
-243 ADRFITLSAA
+243 ADSLVTFASADELL
-253 KDYVASGLV
+253 KMKLV
-262 DQLLYTDQVKAE
+262 DQVAYYDEVRAE
-274 VNKLLKAEA
+274 IKKRLGL
-283 DEDINTVY
+283 DEDDNISQVSVTQMCAQPNKNK
-291 LADMA
+291 ADDR
-296 NVKAPKKE
+296 
-304 GEEIAVYYAYGDI
+304 IAVYYAYGDI
-317 VSDAQGEM
+317 VSDAQSEM

-521 AELAKVKEYRTKAY
+521 AELAKVKEYRTKTY

>member
-1 MKDFLKYMSATVVGI
+1 MKDFMKQAFATVVGI
-16 FVFFIITGA
+16 LIFTVAMGIIG
-25 LMVMSIIGM
+25 VISIVGM
-34 VASESSATDVSDNT
+34 VASTDSTPKVADNS
-48 VFVLSLNGMMQ
+48 VLVLNLNGVMQ
-59 ERSERSLFDEVSSMN
+59 ERSEDDIYGFLTGGEMSSL
-74 NDATST
+74 
-80 IGLDEVLEAIDKAK
+80 GLDDLAEAIDKAK
-94 HNDKI
+94 TDDNV
-99 KGIYIEAGMFAPDSY
+99 KGIYIEAGMFAPDGP
-114 ASAQA
+114 ASVQA
-119 MRNALA
+119 LREKLVE
-125 DFKKSGKWIVA
+125 FKKSGKWIVA
-136 YADTYTQGTYYIASV
+136 YGDQYTQSAYWLCSV
-151 ANKVYLNPYGQLDWH
+151 ADKVIVNPEGMIDWH
-166 GLAAQPLFVKDVMA
+166 GLCTETMYFKDLMA

-186 QVAKVGAYKSAT
+186 QIAKVGKFKSAV
-198 EMFTEEKMS
+198 EPFFADKMS

-214 TAYIN
+214 SVYLN
-219 GLWQNIC
+219 GIWGNIV
-226 KEVGASRNISV
+226 KDVAQSRKL
-237 DKLNAY
+237 DAKTLNAY
-243 ADRFITLSAA
+243 ADSLVTFSSADDLV
-253 KDYVASGLV
+253 KMKLV
-262 DQLLYTDQVKAE
+262 DQVAYYDE
-274 VNKLLKAEA
+274 VRADIKKRLGL
-283 DEDINTVY
+283 DEDDKISQVSVSQMCAQPNKNK
-291 LADMA
+291 ADDR
-296 NVKAPKKE
+296 
-304 GEEIAVYYAYGDI
+304 IAVYYAYGDI
-317 VSDAQGEM
+317 VSDAEDGMSQGS
-325 TNGASICSANVVPD
+325 AICSGNVVPD
-339 LEALMNDDDV
+339 LEELMDDDDV

-432 GLKFDQVKTNKYS
+432 GLKFDHVKTNKNS
-445 NFGTTSRPF
+445 QFGTTSRPF
-454 NEEEMQYLTNMIDR
+454 TEEEMQYLTNMVDR

-506 LVDGIGGIEQ
+506 LVDAIGGIDQ

-535 PAKADMFESL
+535 PAKADMWESL

-560 LRSTLGEYYA
+560 LRATLGEYYA
-570 PFMFLKQLDRQDAI
+570 PFMYLKQLDRQDAI
-584 QARMPINVVIK
+584 QARMPAHIVIK

>member
-1 MKDFLKYMSATVVGI
+1 MKDFMKQAFATVVGI
-16 FVFFIITGA
+16 LIFTVAMGIIG
-25 LMVMSIIGM
+25 VISILGM
-34 VASESSATDVSDNT
+34 VASTESTPKVQDNS
-48 VFVLSLNGMMQ
+48 VLVLDLNGVMQ
-59 ERSERSLFDEVSSMN
+59 ERAEDDLYGFLTGGEVSSL
-74 NDATST
+74 
-80 IGLDEVLEAIDKAK
+80 GLDELTEAIDKAK
-94 HNDKI
+94 ADDNV
-99 KGIYIEAGMFAPDSY
+99 KGIYIEASMFAPDGP
-114 ASAQA
+114 ASVQA
-119 MRNALA
+119 LRNKLVE
-125 DFKKSGKWIVA
+125 FKKSGKWIVA
-136 YADTYTQGTYYIASV
+136 YGDQYTQSAYWLCSV
-151 ANKVYLNPYGQLDWH
+151 ADKVIVNPEGIVDWH
-166 GLAAQPLFVKDVMA
+166 GLCTETMYFKDLLA

-186 QVAKVGAYKSAT
+186 QIAKVGKFKSAV
-198 EMFTEEKMS
+198 EPFFADKMS

-214 TAYIN
+214 SVYLN
-219 GLWQNIC
+219 GIWGNIV
-226 KEVGASRNISV
+226 KEVAQSRKLDV
-237 DKLNAY
+237 KTLNAY
-243 ADRFITLSAA
+243 ADSLVTFASAEELL
-253 KDYVASGLV
+253 KMKLV
-262 DQLLYTDQVKAE
+262 DQVAYYDEVRAE
-274 VNKLLKAEA
+274 IKKRLGL
-283 DEDINTVY
+283 DEDDNISQVSVTQMCAQPNKNK
-291 LADMA
+291 ADDR
-296 NVKAPKKE
+296 
-304 GEEIAVYYAYGDI
+304 IAVYYAYGDI
-317 VSDAQGEM
+317 VSDAQSEM

>member
-1 MKDFLKYMSATVVGI
+1 MKQAFATVVGI
-16 FVFFIITGA
+16 LIFTVAMGIIG
-25 LMVMSIIGM
+25 VISILGM
-34 VASESSATDVSDNT
+34 VASTDSTPKVKDNS
-48 VFVLSLNGMMQ
+48 VLVLDLNGVMQ
-59 ERSERSLFDEVSSMN
+59 ERSEDDFYGFLTGGEMSSL
-74 NDATST
+74 
-80 IGLDEVLEAIDKAK
+80 GLDDLTEAVEKAK
-94 HNDKI
+94 ADVNV
-99 KGIYIEAGMFAPDSY
+99 KGIYIEAGMFAPDGP
-114 ASAQA
+114 ASVQA
-119 MRNALA
+119 LRDKLV

-136 YADTYTQGTYYIASV
+136 YGDQYTQSAYWLCSV
-151 ANKVYLNPYGQLDWH
+151 ADKVIVNPEGMVDWH
-166 GLAAQPLFVKDVMA
+166 GLCTETMYFKDLMA

-186 QVAKVGAYKSAT
+186 QIAKVGKFKSAV
-198 EMFTEEKMS
+198 EPFFADKMS

-214 TAYIN
+214 SVYLN
-219 GLWQNIC
+219 GIWGNVVKDVAQ
-226 KEVGASRNISV
+226 SRKL
-237 DKLNAY
+237 DAKTLNAY
-243 ADRFITLSAA
+243 ADSLVTFASADELL
-253 KDYVASGLV
+253 KMKLV
-262 DQLLYTDQVKAE
+262 DQVAYYDE
-274 VNKLLKAEA
+274 VRADIKKRLDL
-283 DEDINTVY
+283 DEDDNISQVSVKQMCAQPNNNK
-291 LADMA
+291 ADDR
-296 NVKAPKKE
+296 
-304 GEEIAVYYAYGDI
+304 IAVYYAYGDI
-317 VSDAQGEM
+317 VSDTQGGMSE
-325 TNGASICSANVVPD
+325 GASICSANMVPD

-445 NFGTTSRPF
+445 NFGTSSRPF
-454 NEEEMQYLTNMIDR
+454 TEEEMTYLTNMVDR

-506 LVDGIGGIEQ
+506 LVDGIGGIDQ

-535 PAKADMFESL
+535 PAKADMIESL

-560 LRSTLGEYYA
+560 LRATLGEYYA

-584 QARMPINVVIK
+584 QARMPVNVVIK

>member
-1 MKDFLKYMSATVVGI
+1 MKQAFATVVGI
-16 FVFFIITGA
+16 LIFTVAMGIIG
-25 LMVMSIIGM
+25 VISILGM
-34 VASESSATDVSDNT
+34 VASTDATPKVNDNS
-48 VFVLSLNGMMQ
+48 VLVLDLNGVMQ
-59 ERSERSLFDEVSSMN
+59 ERSEDDFYGFLTGGEMSSL
-74 NDATST
+74 
-80 IGLDEVLEAIDKAK
+80 GLDDLTEAVEKAK
-94 HNDKI
+94 ADVNV
-99 KGIYIEAGMFAPDSY
+99 KGIYIEAGMFAPDGP
-114 ASAQA
+114 ASVQA
-119 MRNALA
+119 LRDKLV

-136 YADTYTQGTYYIASV
+136 YGDQYTQSAYWLCSV
-151 ANKVYLNPYGQLDWH
+151 ADKVIVNPEGMVDWH
-166 GLAAQPLFVKDVMA
+166 GLCTETMYFKDLMA

-186 QVAKVGAYKSAT
+186 QIAKVGKFKSAV
-198 EMFTEEKMS
+198 EPFFADKMS

-214 TAYIN
+214 SVYLN
-219 GLWQNIC
+219 GIWGNVVKDVAQ
-226 KEVGASRNISV
+226 SRKL
-237 DKLNAY
+237 DAKTLNAY
-243 ADRFITLSAA
+243 ADSLVTFASADELL
-253 KDYVASGLV
+253 KMKLV
-262 DQLLYTDQVKAE
+262 DQVAYYDE
-274 VNKLLKAEA
+274 VRADIKKRLDL
-283 DEDINTVY
+283 DEDDNISQVSVKQMCAQPNKNK
-291 LADMA
+291 ADDR
-296 NVKAPKKE
+296 
-304 GEEIAVYYAYGDI
+304 IAVYYAYGDI
-317 VSDAQGEM
+317 VSDTQGGMSE
-325 TNGASICSANVVPD
+325 GASICSANMVPD

-445 NFGTTSRPF
+445 NFGTSSRPF
-454 NEEEMQYLTNMIDR
+454 TEEEMTYLTNMVDR

-506 LVDGIGGIEQ
+506 LVDGIGGIDQ

-521 AELAKVKEYRTKAY
+521 AELAKVKEYRTRAY
-535 PAKADMFESL
+535 PAKADMIESL

-560 LRSTLGEYYA
+560 LRATLGEYYA
-570 PFMFLKQLDRQDAI
+570 PFMFLKQLDRHDAI
-584 QARMPINVVIK
+584 QARMPVNVVIK

>member
-1 MKDFLKYMSATVVGI
+1 MKDFMKQAFATVVGI
-16 FVFFIITGA
+16 LIFTVAMGIIG
-25 LMVMSIIGM
+25 VISILGM
-34 VASESSATDVSDNT
+34 VASTESTPKVKDNS
-48 VFVLSLNGMMQ
+48 VLVLDLNGVMQ
-59 ERSERSLFDEVSSMN
+59 ERAEDDFYGFLTGGEMSSL
-74 NDATST
+74 
-80 IGLDEVLEAIDKAK
+80 GLDELTEAIDKAK
-94 HNDKI
+94 ADDNV
-99 KGIYIEAGMFAPDSY
+99 KGIYIEASMFAPDGP
-114 ASAQA
+114 ASVQA
-119 MRNALA
+119 LRNKLVE
-125 DFKKSGKWIVA
+125 FKKSGKWIVA
-136 YADTYTQGTYYIASV
+136 YGDQYTQSAYWLCSV
-151 ANKVYLNPYGQLDWH
+151 ADKVIVNPEGIVDWH
-166 GLAAQPLFVKDVMA
+166 GLCTETMYFKDLLA

-186 QVAKVGAYKSAT
+186 QIAKVGKFKSAV
-198 EMFTEEKMS
+198 EPFFADKMS

-214 TAYIN
+214 SVYLN
-219 GLWQNIC
+219 GIWGNIV
-226 KEVGASRNISV
+226 KEVAQSRKL
-237 DKLNAY
+237 DAKTLNAY
-243 ADRFITLSAA
+243 ADSLVTFASADELL
-253 KDYVASGLV
+253 KMKLV
-262 DQLLYTDQVKAE
+262 DQVAYYDEVRAE
-274 VNKLLKAEA
+274 IKKRLGL
-283 DEDINTVY
+283 DEDDNISQVSVTQMCAQPNKNK
-291 LADMA
+291 ADDR
-296 NVKAPKKE
+296 
-304 GEEIAVYYAYGDI
+304 IAVYYAYGDI
-317 VSDAQGEM
+317 VSDAQSEM

-432 GLKFDQVKTNKYS
+432 GLKFDQVKTNKFS

>member
-1 MKDFLKYMSATVVGI
+1 MKDFMKQAFATVVGI
-16 FVFFIITGA
+16 LIFTVAMGIIG
-25 LMVMSIIGM
+25 VISILGM
-34 VASESSATDVSDNT
+34 VASTESTPKVNDNS
-48 VFVLSLNGMMQ
+48 VLVLDLNGVMQ
-59 ERSERSLFDEVSSMN
+59 ERAEDDLYGFLTGGEVSSL
-74 NDATST
+74 
-80 IGLDEVLEAIDKAK
+80 GLDELTEAIDKAK
-94 HNDKI
+94 ADDNV
-99 KGIYIEAGMFAPDSY
+99 KGIYIEASMFAPDGP
-114 ASAQA
+114 ASVQA
-119 MRNALA
+119 LRNKLVE
-125 DFKKSGKWIVA
+125 FKKSGKWIVA
-136 YADTYTQGTYYIASV
+136 YGDQYTQSAYWLCSV
-151 ANKVYLNPYGQLDWH
+151 ADKVIVNPEGIVDWH
-166 GLAAQPLFVKDVMA
+166 GLCTETMYFKDLLA

-186 QVAKVGAYKSAT
+186 QIAKVGKFKSAV
-198 EMFTEEKMS
+198 EPFFADKMS

-214 TAYIN
+214 SVYLN
-219 GLWQNIC
+219 GIWGNIV
-226 KEVGASRNISV
+226 KEVAQSRKLDV
-237 DKLNAY
+237 KTLNAY
-243 ADRFITLSAA
+243 ADSLVTFASADELL
-253 KDYVASGLV
+253 KMKLV
-262 DQLLYTDQVKAE
+262 DQVAYYDEVRAE
-274 VNKLLKAEA
+274 IKKRLGL
-283 DEDINTVY
+283 DEDDNISQVSVTQMCAQPNKNK
-291 LADMA
+291 ADDR
-296 NVKAPKKE
+296 
-304 GEEIAVYYAYGDI
+304 IAVYYAYGDI
-317 VSDAQGEM
+317 VSDAQSEM

-570 PFMFLKQLDRQDAI
+570 PVMFLKQLDRQDAI

>member
-1 MKDFLKYMSATVVGI
+1 MKQAFATVVGI
-16 FVFFIITGA
+16 LIFTVAMGIIG
-25 LMVMSIIGM
+25 VISILGM
-34 VASESSATDVSDNT
+34 VASTESTPKVKDNS
-48 VFVLSLNGMMQ
+48 VLVLNLNGVMQ
-59 ERSERSLFDEVSSMN
+59 ERAEDDLYGFLTGGEMSSL
-74 NDATST
+74 
-80 IGLDEVLEAIDKAK
+80 GLDELTEAIDKAK
-94 HNDKI
+94 ADDNV
-99 KGIYIEAGMFAPDSY
+99 KGIYIEASMFAPDGP
-114 ASAQA
+114 ASVQA
-119 MRNALA
+119 LRNKLVE
-125 DFKKSGKWIVA
+125 FKKSGKWIVA
-136 YADTYTQGTYYIASV
+136 YGDQYTQSAYWLCSV
-151 ANKVYLNPYGQLDWH
+151 ADKVIVNPEGIVDWH
-166 GLAAQPLFVKDVMA
+166 GLCTETMYFKDLLA

-186 QVAKVGAYKSAT
+186 QIAKVGKFKSAV
-198 EMFTEEKMS
+198 EPFFADKMS

-214 TAYIN
+214 SVYLN
-219 GLWQNIC
+219 GIWGNIV
-226 KEVGASRNISV
+226 KEVAQSRKLDV
-237 DKLNAY
+237 KTLNAY
-243 ADRFITLSAA
+243 ADSLVTFASAEELL
-253 KDYVASGLV
+253 KMKLV
-262 DQLLYTDQVKAE
+262 DQVAYYDEVRAE
-274 VNKLLKAEA
+274 IKKRLGL
-283 DEDINTVY
+283 DEDDNISQVSVTQMCAQPNKNK
-291 LADMA
+291 ADDR
-296 NVKAPKKE
+296 
-304 GEEIAVYYAYGDI
+304 IAVYYAYGDI
-317 VSDAQGEM
+317 VSDAQSEM

>member
-1 MKDFLKYMSATVVGI
+1 MKDFMKQAFATVVGI
-16 FVFFIITGA
+16 LIFTVAMGIIG
-25 LMVMSIIGM
+25 VISILGM
-34 VASESSATDVSDNT
+34 VASTDATPKVNDNS
-48 VFVLSLNGMMQ
+48 VLVLDLNGVMQ
-59 ERSERSLFDEVSSMN
+59 ERSEDDFYGFLTGGEMSSL
-74 NDATST
+74 
-80 IGLDEVLEAIDKAK
+80 GLDDLTEAVEKAK
-94 HNDKI
+94 ADDNV
-99 KGIYIEAGMFAPDSY
+99 KGIYIEAGMFAPDGP
-114 ASAQA
+114 ASVQA
-119 MRNALA
+119 LRDKLV

-136 YADTYTQGTYYIASV
+136 YGDQYTQSAYWLCSV
-151 ANKVYLNPYGQLDWH
+151 ADKVIVNPEGMVDWH
-166 GLAAQPLFVKDVMA
+166 GLCTETMYFKDLMA

-186 QVAKVGAYKSAT
+186 QIAKVGKFKSAV
-198 EMFTEEKMS
+198 EPFFADKMS

-214 TAYIN
+214 SVYLN
-219 GLWQNIC
+219 GIWGNVVKDVAQ
-226 KEVGASRNISV
+226 SRKL
-237 DKLNAY
+237 DAKTLNAY
-243 ADRFITLSAA
+243 ADSLVTFASADELL
-253 KDYVASGLV
+253 KMKLV
-262 DQLLYTDQVKAE
+262 DQVAYYDE
-274 VNKLLKAEA
+274 VRADIKKRLDL
-283 DEDINTVY
+283 DEDDNISQVSVKQMCAQPNKNK
-291 LADMA
+291 ADDR
-296 NVKAPKKE
+296 
-304 GEEIAVYYAYGDI
+304 IAVYYAYGDI
-317 VSDAQGEM
+317 VSDTQGGMSE
-325 TNGASICSANVVPD
+325 GASICSANMVPD

-445 NFGTTSRPF
+445 NFGTSSRPF
-454 NEEEMQYLTNMIDR
+454 TEEEMTYLTNMIDR

-506 LVDGIGGIEQ
+506 LVDGIGGIDQ

-521 AELAKVKEYRTKAY
+521 AELAKVKEYRTRAY
-535 PAKADMFESL
+535 PAKADMIESL

-560 LRSTLGEYYA
+560 LRATLGEYYA

-584 QARMPINVVIK
+584 QARMPVNVVIK

>member
-1 MKDFLKYMSATVVGI
+1 MKQAFATVVGI
-16 FVFFIITGA
+16 LIFTVAMGIIG
-25 LMVMSIIGM
+25 VISILGM
-34 VASESSATDVSDNT
+34 VASTESTPKVKDNS
-48 VFVLSLNGMMQ
+48 VLVLNLNGVMQ
-59 ERSERSLFDEVSSMN
+59 ERAEDDLYGFLTGGEMSSL
-74 NDATST
+74 
-80 IGLDEVLEAIDKAK
+80 GLDELTEAIDKAK
-94 HNDKI
+94 ADDNV
-99 KGIYIEAGMFAPDSY
+99 KGIYIEASMFAPDGP
-114 ASAQA
+114 ASVQA
-119 MRNALA
+119 LRNKLVE
-125 DFKKSGKWIVA
+125 FKKSGKWIVA
-136 YADTYTQGTYYIASV
+136 YGDQYTQSAYWLCSV
-151 ANKVYLNPYGQLDWH
+151 ADKVIVNPEGIVDWH
-166 GLAAQPLFVKDVMA
+166 GLCTETMYFKDLLA

-186 QVAKVGAYKSAT
+186 QIAKVGKFKSAV
-198 EMFTEEKMS
+198 EPFFADKMS

-214 TAYIN
+214 SVYLN
-219 GLWQNIC
+219 GIWGNIV
-226 KEVGASRNISV
+226 KEVAQSRKL
-237 DKLNAY
+237 DAKTLNAY
-243 ADRFITLSAA
+243 ADSLVTFASADELL
-253 KDYVASGLV
+253 KMKLV
-262 DQLLYTDQVKAE
+262 DQVAYYDEVRAE
-274 VNKLLKAEA
+274 IKKRLGL
-283 DEDINTVY
+283 DEDDNISQVSVTQMCAQPNKNK
-291 LADMA
+291 ADDR
-296 NVKAPKKE
+296 
-304 GEEIAVYYAYGDI
+304 IAVYYAYGDI
-317 VSDAQGEM
+317 VSDAQSEM

>member
-1 MKDFLKYMSATVVGI
+1 MKQAFATVVGI
-16 FVFFIITGA
+16 LIFTVAMGIIG
-25 LMVMSIIGM
+25 VISILGM
-34 VASESSATDVSDNT
+34 VASTDSTPKVKDNS
-48 VFVLSLNGMMQ
+48 VLVLNLNGVMQ
-59 ERSERSLFDEVSSMN
+59 ERSQDDIYSFLTGGEVSSL
-74 NDATST
+74 
-80 IGLDEVLEAIDKAK
+80 GLDDLAEAIDKAK
-94 HNDKI
+94 TDDNV
-99 KGIYIEAGMFAPDSY
+99 KGIYIEAGMFAPDGP
-114 ASAQA
+114 ASVQA
-119 MRNALA
+119 LREKLVE
-125 DFKKSGKWIVA
+125 FKKSGKWIVA
-136 YADTYTQGTYYIASV
+136 YGDQYTQSAYWLCSV
-151 ANKVYLNPYGQLDWH
+151 ADKVIVNPEGLIDWH
-166 GLAAQPLFVKDVMA
+166 GLCTETMYFKDLLA

-186 QVAKVGAYKSAT
+186 QIAKVGKFKSAV
-198 EMFTEEKMS
+198 EPFFADKMS

-214 TAYIN
+214 SVYLN
-219 GLWQNIC
+219 GIWGNIV
-226 KEVGASRNISV
+226 KDVAQSRKL
-237 DKLNAY
+237 DAKTLNAY
-243 ADRFITLSAA
+243 ADSLVTFSSADDLV
-253 KDYVASGLV
+253 KMKLV
-262 DQLLYTDQVKAE
+262 DQVAYYDEVRAE
-274 VNKLLKAEA
+274 IKKRLGL
-283 DEDINTVY
+283 DEDDNISQVSVSQMCAQPNKNK
-291 LADMA
+291 ADDR
-296 NVKAPKKE
+296 
-304 GEEIAVYYAYGDI
+304 IAVYYAYGDI
-317 VSDAQGEM
+317 VSDAEDGMSQGS
-325 TNGASICSANVVPD
+325 AICSGNVVPD
-339 LEALMNDDDV
+339 LEALMDDDDV

-432 GLKFDQVKTNKYS
+432 GLKFDHVKTNKNS
-445 NFGTTSRPF
+445 QFGTTSRPF
-454 NEEEMQYLTNMIDR
+454 TEEEMQYLTNMVDR

-506 LVDGIGGIEQ
+506 LVDAIGGIDQ

-535 PAKADMFESL
+535 PAKADMWESL

-560 LRSTLGEYYA
+560 LRATLGEYYA
-570 PFMFLKQLDRQDAI
+570 PFMYLKQLDRQDAI
-584 QARMPINVVIK
+584 QARMPAHIVIK

>member
-1 MKDFLKYMSATVVGI
+1 MKQAFATVVGI
-16 FVFFIITGA
+16 LIFTVAMGIIG
-25 LMVMSIIGM
+25 VISILGM
-34 VASESSATDVSDNT
+34 VASTDSTPKVKDNS
-48 VFVLSLNGMMQ
+48 VLVLNLNGVMQ
-59 ERSERSLFDEVSSMN
+59 ERSEDDIYGFLTGGEMTSL
-74 NDATST
+74 
-80 IGLDEVLEAIDKAK
+80 GLDDLAEAIDKAK
-94 HNDKI
+94 TDDNV
-99 KGIYIEAGMFAPDSY
+99 KGIYIEAGMFAPDGP
-114 ASAQA
+114 ASVQA
-119 MRNALA
+119 LRNKLVE
-125 DFKKSGKWIVA
+125 FKKSGKWIVA
-136 YADTYTQGTYYIASV
+136 YGDQYTQSAYWLCSV
-151 ANKVYLNPYGQLDWH
+151 ADKVIVNPEGIVDWH
-166 GLAAQPLFVKDVMA
+166 GLCTETMYFKDLLA

-186 QVAKVGAYKSAT
+186 QIAKVGKFKSAV
-198 EMFTEEKMS
+198 EPFFADKMS

-214 TAYIN
+214 SVYLN
-219 GLWQNIC
+219 GIWGNIV
-226 KEVGASRNISV
+226 KDVAQSRKL
-237 DKLNAY
+237 DAKTLNAY
-243 ADRFITLSAA
+243 ADSLVTFSSADDLV
-253 KDYVASGLV
+253 KMKLV
-262 DQLLYTDQVKAE
+262 DQVAYYDE
-274 VNKLLKAEA
+274 VRADIKKRLGL
-283 DEDINTVY
+283 DEDDKISQVSVSQMCAQPNKNK
-291 LADMA
+291 ADDR
-296 NVKAPKKE
+296 
-304 GEEIAVYYAYGDI
+304 IAVYYAYGDI
-317 VSDAQGEM
+317 VSDAEDGMSQGS
-325 TNGASICSANVVPD
+325 AICSGNVVPD
-339 LEALMNDDDV
+339 LEELMDDDDV

-432 GLKFDQVKTNKYS
+432 GLKFDHVKTNKNS
-445 NFGTTSRPF
+445 QFGTTSRPF
-454 NEEEMQYLTNMIDR
+454 TEEEMQYLTNMVDR

-506 LVDGIGGIEQ
+506 LVDAIGGIDQ

-535 PAKADMFESL
+535 PAKADMWESL

-560 LRSTLGEYYA
+560 LRATLGEYYA
-570 PFMFLKQLDRQDAI
+570 PFMYLKQLDRQDAI
-584 QARMPINVVIK
+584 QARMPAHIVIK

>member
-1 MKDFLKYMSATVVGI
+1 MKQAFATVVGI
-16 FVFFIITGA
+16 LIFTVAMGIIG
-25 LMVMSIIGM
+25 VISILGM
-34 VASESSATDVSDNT
+34 VASTDSTPKVKDNS
-48 VFVLSLNGMMQ
+48 VLVLNLNGVMQ
-59 ERSERSLFDEVSSMN
+59 ERSQDDIYSFLTGGEVSSL
-74 NDATST
+74 
-80 IGLDEVLEAIDKAK
+80 GLDDLAEAIDKAK
-94 HNDKI
+94 TDDNV
-99 KGIYIEAGMFAPDSY
+99 KGIYIEAGMFAHDGP
-114 ASAQA
+114 ASVQA
-119 MRNALA
+119 LRKKLVE
-125 DFKKSGKWIVA
+125 FKKSGKWIVA
-136 YADTYTQGTYYIASV
+136 YGDQYTQSAYWLCSV
-151 ANKVYLNPYGQLDWH
+151 ADKVIVNPEGIVDWH
-166 GLAAQPLFVKDVMA
+166 GLCTETMYFKDLLA

-186 QVAKVGAYKSAT
+186 QIAKVGKFKSAV
-198 EMFTEEKMS
+198 EPFFADKMS
-207 DANREQI
+207 DANREQVSV
-214 TAYIN
+214 YLN
-219 GLWQNIC
+219 GIWGNIV
-226 KEVGASRNISV
+226 KDVAQSRKL
-237 DKLNAY
+237 DAKTLNAY
-243 ADRFITLSAA
+243 ADSLVTFSSADDLV
-253 KDYVASGLV
+253 KMKLV
-262 DQLLYTDQVKAE
+262 DQVAYYDE
-274 VNKLLKAEA
+274 VRADIKKRLGL
-283 DEDINTVY
+283 DEDDKISQVSVSQMCAQPNKNK
-291 LADMA
+291 ADDR
-296 NVKAPKKE
+296 
-304 GEEIAVYYAYGDI
+304 IAVYYAYGDI
-317 VSDAQGEM
+317 VSDAEDGMSQGS
-325 TNGASICSANVVPD
+325 AICAGNVVPD
-339 LEALMNDDDV
+339 LEALMDDDDV

-432 GLKFDQVKTNKYS
+432 GLKFDHVKTNKNS
-445 NFGTTSRPF
+445 QFGTTSRPF
-454 NEEEMQYLTNMIDR
+454 TEEEMQYLTNMVDR

-506 LVDGIGGIEQ
+506 LVDAIGGIDQ

-535 PAKADMFESL
+535 PAKADMWESL

-560 LRSTLGEYYA
+560 LRATLGEYYA
-570 PFMFLKQLDRQDAI
+570 PFMYLKQLDRQDAI
-584 QARMPINVVIK
+584 QARMPAHIVIK

>member
-1 MKDFLKYMSATVVGI
+1 MKQAFATVVGI
-16 FVFFIITGA
+16 LIFTVAMGIIG
-25 LMVMSIIGM
+25 VISIVGM
-34 VASESSATDVSDNT
+34 VASTDSTPKVADNS
-48 VFVLSLNGMMQ
+48 VLVLNLNGVMQ
-59 ERSERSLFDEVSSMN
+59 ERSEDDIYGFLTGGEMSSL
-74 NDATST
+74 
-80 IGLDEVLEAIDKAK
+80 GLDDLAEAIDKAK
-94 HNDKI
+94 TDDNV
-99 KGIYIEAGMFAPDSY
+99 KGIYIEAGMFAPDGP
-114 ASAQA
+114 ASVQA
-119 MRNALA
+119 LREKLVE
-125 DFKKSGKWIVA
+125 FKKSGKWIVA
-136 YADTYTQGTYYIASV
+136 YGDQYTQSAYWLCSV
-151 ANKVYLNPYGQLDWH
+151 ADKVIVNPEGMIDWH
-166 GLAAQPLFVKDVMA
+166 GLCTETMYFKDLMA

-186 QVAKVGAYKSAT
+186 QIAKVGKFKSAV
-198 EMFTEEKMS
+198 EPFFADKMS

-214 TAYIN
+214 SVYLN
-219 GLWQNIC
+219 GIWGNIV
-226 KEVGASRNISV
+226 KDVAQSRKL
-237 DKLNAY
+237 DAKTLNAY
-243 ADRFITLSAA
+243 ADSLVTFSSADDLV
-253 KDYVASGLV
+253 KMKLV
-262 DQLLYTDQVKAE
+262 DQVAYYDE
-274 VNKLLKAEA
+274 VRADIKKRLGL
-283 DEDINTVY
+283 DEDDKISQVSVSQMCAQPNKNK
-291 LADMA
+291 ADDR
-296 NVKAPKKE
+296 
-304 GEEIAVYYAYGDI
+304 IAVYYAYGDI
-317 VSDAQGEM
+317 VSDAQDGM
-325 TNGASICSANVVPD
+325 SQGSAICSGNVVPD
-339 LEALMNDDDV
+339 LEELMDDDDV

-432 GLKFDQVKTNKYS
+432 GLKFDHVKTNKNS
-445 NFGTTSRPF
+445 QFGTTSRPF
-454 NEEEMQYLTNMIDR
+454 TEEEMQYLTNMVDR

-506 LVDGIGGIEQ
+506 LVDAIGGIDQ

-535 PAKADMFESL
+535 PAKADMWESL

-570 PFMFLKQLDRQDAI
+570 PFMYLKQLDRQDAI
-584 QARMPINVVIK
+584 QARMPAHIVIK

>member
-1 MKDFLKYMSATVVGI
+1 MGI
-16 FVFFIITGA
+16 IGVI
-25 LMVMSIIGM
+25 SILGM
-34 VASESSATDVSDNT
+34 VASTDSTPKVKDNS
-48 VFVLSLNGMMQ
+48 VLVLNLNGVMQ
-59 ERSERSLFDEVSSMN
+59 ERSQDDIYSFLTGGEVSSL
-74 NDATST
+74 
-80 IGLDEVLEAIDKAK
+80 GLDDLAEAIDKAK
-94 HNDKI
+94 TDDNV
-99 KGIYIEAGMFAPDSY
+99 KGIYIEAGMFAPDGP
-114 ASAQA
+114 ASVQA
-119 MRNALA
+119 LREKLVE
-125 DFKKSGKWIVA
+125 FKKSGKWIVA
-136 YADTYTQGTYYIASV
+136 YGDQYTQMAYWLCSV
-151 ANKVYLNPYGQLDWH
+151 ADKVIVNPEGIVDWH
-166 GLAAQPLFVKDVMA
+166 GLCTETMYYKDFMA

-186 QVAKVGAYKSAT
+186 QIAKVGKFKSAV
-198 EMFTEEKMS
+198 EPFFADKMS

-214 TAYIN
+214 SVYLN
-219 GLWQNIC
+219 GIWGNIV
-226 KEVGASRNISV
+226 KDVAQSRKL
-237 DKLNAY
+237 DAKTLNAY
-243 ADRFITLSAA
+243 ADSLVTFSSA
-253 KDYVASGLV
+253 DDLV
-262 DQLLYTDQVKAE
+262 KMKLADQVAYYDE
-274 VNKLLKAEA
+274 VRADIKKRLGL
-283 DEDINTVY
+283 DEDDKISQVSVSQMCAQPNKNK
-291 LADMA
+291 ADDR
-296 NVKAPKKE
+296 
-304 GEEIAVYYAYGDI
+304 IAVYYAYGDI
-317 VSDAQGEM
+317 VSDAEEGMSQGS
-325 TNGASICSANVVPD
+325 AICSGNVVPD
-339 LEALMNDDDV
+339 LEELMDDDDV

-432 GLKFDQVKTNKYS
+432 GLKFDHVKTNKNS
-445 NFGTTSRPF
+445 QFGTTSRPF
-454 NEEEMQYLTNMIDR
+454 TEEEMQYLTNMVDR

-506 LVDGIGGIEQ
+506 LVDAIGGIDQ

-535 PAKADMFESL
+535 PAKADMWESL

-560 LRSTLGEYYA
+560 LRATLGEYYA
-570 PFMFLKQLDRQDAI
+570 PFMYLKQLDRQDAI
-584 QARMPINVVIK
+584 QARMPAHIVIK

>member
-1 MKDFLKYMSATVVGI
+1 MKQAFATVVGI
-16 FVFFIITGA
+16 LIFTVAMGIIG
-25 LMVMSIIGM
+25 VISILGM
-34 VASESSATDVSDNT
+34 VASTDSTPKVKDNS
-48 VFVLSLNGMMQ
+48 VLVLNLNGVMQ
-59 ERSERSLFDEVSSMN
+59 ERSQDDIYSFLTGGEVSSL
-74 NDATST
+74 
-80 IGLDEVLEAIDKAK
+80 GLDDLAEAIDKAK
-94 HNDKI
+94 TDDNV
-99 KGIYIEAGMFAPDSY
+99 KGIYIEAGMFAPDGP
-114 ASAQA
+114 ASVQA
-119 MRNALA
+119 LRNKLVE
-125 DFKKSGKWIVA
+125 FKKSGKWIVA
-136 YADTYTQGTYYIASV
+136 YGDQYTQSAYWLCSV
-151 ANKVYLNPYGQLDWH
+151 ADKVIVNPEGLIDWH
-166 GLAAQPLFVKDVMA
+166 GLCTETMYYKDFMA

-186 QVAKVGAYKSAT
+186 QIAKVGKFKSAV
-198 EMFTEEKMS
+198 EPFFADKMS
-207 DANREQI
+207 DANREQVSV
-214 TAYIN
+214 YLN
-219 GLWQNIC
+219 GIWGNIV
-226 KEVGASRNISV
+226 KDVAQSRKL
-237 DKLNAY
+237 DAKTLNAY
-243 ADRFITLSAA
+243 ADSLVTFSSA
-253 KDYVASGLV
+253 DDLV
-262 DQLLYTDQVKAE
+262 KMKLADQVAYYDE
-274 VNKLLKAEA
+274 VRADIKKRLGL
-283 DEDINTVY
+283 DEDDNISQVSVSQMCAQPNKNK
-291 LADMA
+291 ADDR
-296 NVKAPKKE
+296 
-304 GEEIAVYYAYGDI
+304 IAVYYAYGDI
-317 VSDAQGEM
+317 VSDAEDGMSQGS
-325 TNGASICSANVVPD
+325 AICSGNVVPD
-339 LEALMNDDDV
+339 LEALMDDEDV

-432 GLKFDQVKTNKYS
+432 GLKFDHVKTNKNS
-445 NFGTTSRPF
+445 QFGTTSRPF
-454 NEEEMQYLTNMIDR
+454 TEEEMQYLTNMVDR

-506 LVDGIGGIEQ
+506 LVDAIGGIDQ

-535 PAKADMFESL
+535 PAKADMWESL

-560 LRSTLGEYYA
+560 LRATLGEYYA
-570 PFMFLKQLDRQDAI
+570 PFMYLKQLDRQDAI
-584 QARMPINVVIK
+584 QARMPAHIVIK

>member
-1 MKDFLKYMSATVVGI
+1 MKQAFATVVGI
-16 FVFFIITGA
+16 LIFTVAMGIIG
-25 LMVMSIIGM
+25 VISILGM
-34 VASESSATDVSDNT
+34 VASTDTTPKVNDNS
-48 VFVLSLNGMMQ
+48 VLVLDLNGVMQ
-59 ERSERSLFDEVSSMN
+59 ERSEDDFYGFLTGGEMSSL
-74 NDATST
+74 
-80 IGLDEVLEAIDKAK
+80 GLDDLTEAVEKAK
-94 HNDKI
+94 ADVNV
-99 KGIYIEAGMFAPDSY
+99 KGIYIEAGMFAPDGP
-114 ASAQA
+114 ASVQA
-119 MRNALA
+119 LRDKLV

-136 YADTYTQGTYYIASV
+136 YGDQYTQSAYWLCSV
-151 ANKVYLNPYGQLDWH
+151 ADKVIVNPEGMVDWH
-166 GLAAQPLFVKDVMA
+166 GLCTETMYFKDLMA

-186 QVAKVGAYKSAT
+186 QIAKVGKFKSAV
-198 EMFTEEKMS
+198 EPFFADKMS

-214 TAYIN
+214 SVYLN
-219 GLWQNIC
+219 GIWGNVVKDVAQ
-226 KEVGASRNISV
+226 SRKL
-237 DKLNAY
+237 DAKTLNAY
-243 ADRFITLSAA
+243 ADSLVTFASADELL
-253 KDYVASGLV
+253 KMKLV
-262 DQLLYTDQVKAE
+262 DQVAYYDE
-274 VNKLLKAEA
+274 VRADIKKRLDL
-283 DEDINTVY
+283 DEDDNISQVSVKQMCAQPNKNK
-291 LADMA
+291 ADDR
-296 NVKAPKKE
+296 
-304 GEEIAVYYAYGDI
+304 IAVYYAYGDI
-317 VSDAQGEM
+317 VSDTQGGMSE
-325 TNGASICSANVVPD
+325 GASICSANMVPD

-445 NFGTTSRPF
+445 NFGTSSRPF
-454 NEEEMQYLTNMIDR
+454 TEEEMTYLTNMVDR

-506 LVDGIGGIEQ
+506 LVDGIGGIDQ

-521 AELAKVKEYRTKAY
+521 AELAKVKEYRTRAY
-535 PAKADMFESL
+535 PAKADMIESL

-560 LRSTLGEYYA
+560 LRATLGEYYA
-570 PFMFLKQLDRQDAI
+570 PFMFLKQLDRHDAI
-584 QARMPINVVIK
+584 QARMPVKVVIK

>member
-1 MKDFLKYMSATVVGI
+1 MKQAFATVVGI
-16 FVFFIITGA
+16 LIFTVAMGIIG
-25 LMVMSIIGM
+25 VISILGM
-34 VASESSATDVSDNT
+34 VASTDATPKVNDNS
-48 VFVLSLNGMMQ
+48 VLVLDLNGVMQ
-59 ERSERSLFDEVSSMN
+59 ERSEDDFYGFLTGGEMSSL
-74 NDATST
+74 
-80 IGLDEVLEAIDKAK
+80 GLDDLTEAVEKAK
-94 HNDKI
+94 ADDNV
-99 KGIYIEAGMFAPDSY
+99 KGIYIEAGMFAPDGP
-114 ASAQA
+114 ASVQA
-119 MRNALA
+119 LRDKLV

-136 YADTYTQGTYYIASV
+136 YGDQYTQSAYWLCSV
-151 ANKVYLNPYGQLDWH
+151 ADKVIVNPEGMVDWH
-166 GLAAQPLFVKDVMA
+166 GLCTETMYFKDLMA

-186 QVAKVGAYKSAT
+186 QIAKVGKFKSAV
-198 EMFTEEKMS
+198 EPFFADKMS

-214 TAYIN
+214 SVYLN
-219 GLWQNIC
+219 GIWGNVVKDVAQ
-226 KEVGASRNISV
+226 SRKL
-237 DKLNAY
+237 DAKTLNAY
-243 ADRFITLSAA
+243 ADSLVTFASADELL
-253 KDYVASGLV
+253 KMKLV
-262 DQLLYTDQVKAE
+262 DQVAYYDE
-274 VNKLLKAEA
+274 VRADIKKRLDL
-283 DEDINTVY
+283 DEDDNISQVSVKQMCAQPNKNK
-291 LADMA
+291 ADDR
-296 NVKAPKKE
+296 
-304 GEEIAVYYAYGDI
+304 IAVYYAYGDI
-317 VSDAQGEM
+317 VSDTQGGMSE
-325 TNGASICSANVVPD
+325 GASICSANMVPD

-373 TRLKAKK
+373 TRLKTKK

-445 NFGTTSRPF
+445 NFGTSSRPF
-454 NEEEMQYLTNMIDR
+454 TEEEMTYLTNMVDR

-506 LVDGIGGIEQ
+506 LVDGIGGIDQ

-521 AELAKVKEYRTKAY
+521 AELAKVKEYRTRAY
-535 PAKADMFESL
+535 PAKADMIESL

-560 LRSTLGEYYA
+560 LRATLGKYYA
-570 PFMFLKQLDRQDAI
+570 PFMFLKQLDSQDAI
-584 QARMPINVVIK
+584 QARMPVNVVIK

>member
-1 MKDFLKYMSATVVGI
+1 MKQAFATVVGI
-16 FVFFIITGA
+16 LIFTVAMGIIG
-25 LMVMSIIGM
+25 VISILGM
-34 VASESSATDVSDNT
+34 VASTDATPKVNDNS
-48 VFVLSLNGMMQ
+48 VLVLDLNGVMQ
-59 ERSERSLFDEVSSMN
+59 ERSEDDFYGFLTGGEMSSL
-74 NDATST
+74 
-80 IGLDEVLEAIDKAK
+80 GLDDLTEAVEKAK
-94 HNDKI
+94 ADDNV
-99 KGIYIEAGMFAPDSY
+99 KGIYIEAGMFAPDGP
-114 ASAQA
+114 ASVQA
-119 MRNALA
+119 LRDKLV

-136 YADTYTQGTYYIASV
+136 YGDQYTQSAYWLCSV
-151 ANKVYLNPYGQLDWH
+151 ADKVIVNPEGMVDWH
-166 GLAAQPLFVKDVMA
+166 GLCTETMYFKDLMA

-186 QVAKVGAYKSAT
+186 QIAKVGKFKSAV
-198 EMFTEEKMS
+198 EPFFADKMS

-214 TAYIN
+214 SVYLN
-219 GLWQNIC
+219 GIWGNVVKDVAQ
-226 KEVGASRNISV
+226 SRKL
-237 DKLNAY
+237 DAKTLNAY
-243 ADRFITLSAA
+243 ADSLVTFASADELL
-253 KDYVASGLV
+253 KLKLV
-262 DQLLYTDQVKAE
+262 DQVAYYDE
-274 VNKLLKAEA
+274 VRADIKKRLDL
-283 DEDINTVY
+283 DEDDNISQVSVKQMCAQPNKNK
-291 LADMA
+291 ADDR
-296 NVKAPKKE
+296 
-304 GEEIAVYYAYGDI
+304 IAVYYAYGDI
-317 VSDAQGEM
+317 VSDTQGGMSE
-325 TNGASICSANVVPD
+325 GASICSANMVPD

-445 NFGTTSRPF
+445 NFGTSSRPF
-454 NEEEMQYLTNMIDR
+454 TEEEMTYLTNMVDR

-506 LVDGIGGIEQ
+506 LVDGIGGIDQ

-521 AELAKVKEYRTKAY
+521 AELAKVKEYRTRAY
-535 PAKADMFESL
+535 PAKADMIESL

-560 LRSTLGEYYA
+560 LRATLGEYYA

-584 QARMPINVVIK
+584 QARMPVNVVIK

>member
-1 MKDFLKYMSATVVGI
+1 MKQAFATVVGI
-16 FVFFIITGA
+16 LIFTVAMGIIG
-25 LMVMSIIGM
+25 VISIVGM
-34 VASESSATDVSDNT
+34 VASTDSTPKVADNS
-48 VFVLSLNGMMQ
+48 VLVLNLNGVMQ
-59 ERSERSLFDEVSSMN
+59 ERSEDDIYGLLTGGEMTSL
-74 NDATST
+74 
-80 IGLDEVLEAIDKAK
+80 GLDDLAEAIDKAK
-94 HNDKI
+94 TDDNV
-99 KGIYIEAGMFAPDSY
+99 KGIYIEAGMFAPDGP
-114 ASAQA
+114 ASVQA
-119 MRNALA
+119 LRNKLVE
-125 DFKKSGKWIVA
+125 FKKSGKWIVA
-136 YADTYTQGTYYIASV
+136 YGDQYTQSAYWLCSV
-151 ANKVYLNPYGQLDWH
+151 ADKVIVNPEGIVDWH
-166 GLAAQPLFVKDVMA
+166 GLCTETMYFKDLLA

-186 QVAKVGAYKSAT
+186 QIAKVGKFKSAV
-198 EMFTEEKMS
+198 EPFFADKMS

-214 TAYIN
+214 SVYLN
-219 GLWQNIC
+219 GIWGNIV
-226 KEVGASRNISV
+226 KDVAQSRKL
-237 DKLNAY
+237 DAKTLNAY
-243 ADRFITLSAA
+243 ADSLVTFSSADDLV
-253 KDYVASGLV
+253 KMKLV
-262 DQLLYTDQVKAE
+262 DQVAYYDE
-274 VNKLLKAEA
+274 VRADIKKRLGL
-283 DEDINTVY
+283 DEDDKISQVSVSQMCAQPNKNK
-291 LADMA
+291 ADDR
-296 NVKAPKKE
+296 
-304 GEEIAVYYAYGDI
+304 IAVYYAYGDI
-317 VSDAQGEM
+317 VSDAEDGMSQGS
-325 TNGASICSANVVPD
+325 AICSGNVVPD
-339 LEALMNDDDV
+339 LEELMDDDDV

-432 GLKFDQVKTNKYS
+432 GLKFDHVKTNKNS
-445 NFGTTSRPF
+445 QFGTTSRPF
-454 NEEEMQYLTNMIDR
+454 TEEEMQYLTNMVDR

-506 LVDGIGGIEQ
+506 LVDAIGGIDQ

-521 AELAKVKEYRTKAY
+521 AELAKVKEYRTRAY
-535 PAKADMFESL
+535 PAKADMWESL

-560 LRSTLGEYYA
+560 LRATLGEYYA
-570 PFMFLKQLDRQDAI
+570 PFMYLKQLDRQDAI
-584 QARMPINVVIK
+584 QARMPAHIVIK

>member
-1 MKDFLKYMSATVVGI
+1 MKQAFATVVGI
-16 FVFFIITGA
+16 LIFTVAMGIIG
-25 LMVMSIIGM
+25 VISILGM
-34 VASESSATDVSDNT
+34 VASTDSTPKVKDNS
-48 VFVLSLNGMMQ
+48 VLVLNLNGVMQ
-59 ERSERSLFDEVSSMN
+59 ERSQDDIYSFLTGGEVSSL
-74 NDATST
+74 
-80 IGLDEVLEAIDKAK
+80 GLDDLAEAIDKAK
-94 HNDKI
+94 TDDNV
-99 KGIYIEAGMFAPDSY
+99 KGIYIEAGMFAPDGP
-114 ASAQA
+114 ASVQA
-119 MRNALA
+119 LRKKLVE
-125 DFKKSGKWIVA
+125 FKKSGKWIVA
-136 YADTYTQGTYYIASV
+136 YGDQYTQSAYWLCSV
-151 ANKVYLNPYGQLDWH
+151 ADKVIVNPEGLIDWH
-166 GLAAQPLFVKDVMA
+166 GLCTETMYFKDLLA

-186 QVAKVGAYKSAT
+186 QLAKGGKFKSAV
-198 EMFTEEKMS
+198 EPFFAGKMS
-207 DANREQI
+207 EANREQI
-214 TAYIN
+214 SVYLKGIW
-219 GLWQNIC
+219 GNIV
-226 KEVGASRNISV
+226 KDVAQSRKL
-237 DKLNAY
+237 DAKTLNAY
-243 ADRFITLSAA
+243 ADSLVTFSSADDLV
-253 KDYVASGLV
+253 KMKLV
-262 DQLLYTDQVKAE
+262 DQVAYYDE
-274 VNKLLKAEA
+274 VRADIKKRLGL
-283 DEDINTVY
+283 DEDDKISQVSVSQMCAQPNKNK
-291 LADMA
+291 ADDR
-296 NVKAPKKE
+296 
-304 GEEIAVYYAYGDI
+304 IAVYYAYGDI
-317 VSDAQGEM
+317 VSDAEDGMSQGS
-325 TNGASICSANVVPD
+325 AICSGNVVPD
-339 LEALMNDDDV
+339 LEGLMDDDDV

-432 GLKFDQVKTNKYS
+432 GLKFDHVKTNKNS
-445 NFGTTSRPF
+445 QFGTTSRPF
-454 NEEEMQYLTNMIDR
+454 TEEEMQYLTNMVDR

-506 LVDGIGGIEQ
+506 LVDAIGGIDQ

-535 PAKADMFESL
+535 PAKADMWESL

-560 LRSTLGEYYA
+560 LRATLGEYYA
-570 PFMFLKQLDRQDAI
+570 PFMYLKQLDRQDAI
-584 QARMPINVVIK
+584 QARMPAHIVIK